1 MLIGLVG
8 KPNVGKS
15 TFFKAATLAEVE
27 IANYPFVTIKPN
39 HGTAYVKVECA
50 EKELGTTCNPRL
62 GYCIRGSRFVPVDT
76 MDVAGLVEGAHE
88 GKGMGNQ
95 FLDDLNQADVL
106 IHVIDCAGA
115 TNAKGEPV
123 SPGTRDPALD
133 VRFLEAE
140 LDHWYLRLIRKGW
153 EKFSRAVNHKK
164 SDLAKALAKQLSS
177 LGVSDKLCEAVLE
190 FLELPL
196 DLKEWSDSQV
206 VLFAGVADGAIR
218 ADQPEVLEL
227 PLDVKEW
234 SDNQV
239 ELFAAELR
247 KATKPML
254 VACNKMDL
262 PGSKENLLRLRQ
274 QFPGITFVACSADAE
289 LALREAAKRGLIDY
303 IPGENHFETKK
314 EAALTDGQRR
324 GLDQIQK
331 LLAGH
336 ASTGVQEALDKAVF
350 ELLKY
355 IAVFPGGVHKL
366 EDSEGRRLPD
376 CFLVPGG
383 STALDFAYR
392 LHTDFGKKFIRA
404 IDVKTRRTVGKEH
417 VLNHRDV
424 IEIIHNA

>member
-206 VLFAGVADGAIR
+206 VLFA
-218 ADQPEVLEL
+218 
-227 PLDVKEW
+227 
-234 SDNQV
+234 
-239 ELFAAELR
+239 AELR

-289 LALREAAKRGLIDY
+289 LALREAAKKRLIDY
-303 IPGENHFETKK
+303 IPGETHFETKK

>member
-206 VLFAGVADGAIR
+206 VLFA
-218 ADQPEVLEL
+218 
-227 PLDVKEW
+227 
-234 SDNQV
+234 
-239 ELFAAELR
+239 AELR

-303 IPGENHFETKK
+303 IPGENRFEIKK

>member
-206 VLFAGVADGAIR
+206 VLFA
-218 ADQPEVLEL
+218 
-227 PLDVKEW
+227 
-234 SDNQV
+234 
-239 ELFAAELR
+239 AELR

-254 VACNKMDL
+254 VACNKMDI

>member
-1 MLIGLVG
+1 MGV
-8 KPNVGKS
+8 
-15 TFFKAATLAEVE
+15 
-27 IANYPFVTIKPN
+27 
-39 HGTAYVKVECA
+39 
-50 EKELGTTCNPRL
+50 LG
-62 GYCIRGSRFVPVDT
+62 
-76 MDVAGLVEGAHE
+76 
-88 GKGMGNQ
+88 
-95 FLDDLNQADVL
+95 
-106 IHVIDCAGA
+106 
-115 TNAKGEPV
+115 GEW
-123 SPGTRDPALD
+123 GR
-133 VRFLEAE
+133 
-140 LDHWYLRLIRKGW
+140 
-153 EKFSRAVNHKK
+153 
-164 SDLAKALAKQLSS
+164 
-177 LGVSDKLCEAVLE
+177 
-190 FLELPL
+190 
-196 DLKEWSDSQV
+196 
-206 VLFAGVADGAIR
+206 
-218 ADQPEVLEL
+218 
-227 PLDVKEW
+227 
-234 SDNQV
+234 
-239 ELFAAELR
+239 
-247 KATKPML
+247 ATKPML

-376 CFLVPGG
+376 CFLVTGG

>member
-50 EKELGTTCNPRL
+50 EKELATTCNPRL
-62 GYCIRGSRFVPVDT
+62 GYCIRGSRFVPVDII
-76 MDVAGLVEGAHE
+76 DVAGLVEGAHE
-88 GKGMGNQ
+88 GKGMDNQ

-106 IHVIDCAGA
+106 VHVIDCAGA
-115 TNAKGEPV
+115 TNAKGESV
-123 SPGTRDPALD
+123 SPGTRDPAFD

-140 LDHWYLRLIRKGW
+140 LDQWYLRLIRKGW

-164 SDLAKALAKQLSS
+164 SDLAKALAKQLSG
-177 LGVSDKLCEAVLE
+177 LGVSDKLCEAILE

-196 DLKEWSDSQV
+196 DL
-206 VLFAGVADGAIR
+206 
-218 ADQPEVLEL
+218 
-227 PLDVKEW
+227 KEW

-262 PGSKENLLRLRQ
+262 PGSQENLLRLRQ
-274 QFPGITFVACSADAE
+274 EFPSTTFVACSADAE
-289 LALREAAKRGLIDY
+289 LALREAAKKRLIDY
-303 IPGENHFETKK
+303 IPGETHFEIKK
-314 EAALTDGQRR
+314 ESALTGGQRR

-331 LLAGH
+331 LLADQ

-350 ELLKY
+350 ELLRY

-376 CFLVPGG
+376 CFLIPGG

-392 LHTDFGKKFIRA
+392 IHSDFGRRFIRA
-404 IDVKTRRTVGKEH
+404 IDVKTKRTVGKEH

>member
-206 VLFAGVADGAIR
+206 VLFA
-218 ADQPEVLEL
+218 
-227 PLDVKEW
+227 
-234 SDNQV
+234 
-239 ELFAAELR
+239 AELR

-289 LALREAAKRGLIDY
+289 LALREAAKRWLIDY

>member
-88 GKGMGNQ
+88 GKGMGNH

-196 DLKEWSDSQV
+196 DLKEWSASQV
-206 VLFAGVADGAIR
+206 V
-218 ADQPEVLEL
+218 
-227 PLDVKEW
+227 
-234 SDNQV
+234 
-239 ELFAAELR
+239 LFAAELR

-262 PGSKENLLRLRQ
+262 PGSKEALLRVNE

-314 EAALTDGQRR
+314 EAALTDGERG

-331 LLAGH
+331 LPAGH
-336 ASTGVQEALDKAVF
+336 ASR
-350 ELLKY
+350 
-355 IAVFPGGVHKL
+355 
-366 EDSEGRRLPD
+366 S
-376 CFLVPGG
+376 
-383 STALDFAYR
+383 
-392 LHTDFGKKFIRA
+392 
-404 IDVKTRRTVGKEH
+404 
-417 VLNHRDV
+417 
-424 IEIIHNA
+424 

>member
-206 VLFAGVADGAIR
+206 VLFA
-218 ADQPEVLEL
+218 
-227 PLDVKEW
+227 
-234 SDNQV
+234 
-239 ELFAAELR
+239 AELR